1 MAGREVDMRGLRWA
15 GLLCVVAL
23 LVAAVPSFAGV
34 TYKSVTKMESG
45 AGKMPM
51 SQEIS
56 FQAWISG
63 GNAKTEMSGSGP
75 FPAGS
80 YMLKRSDN
88 AAMLMVNPVNK
99 TYVIWDPEQMMG
111 GIAKA
116 VQSAFRIEDAKW
128 EKVSE
133 EDGGQVSGFPTEH
146 YHYRFSYTMVVTIEG
161 HDERAPASMEQE
173 YWTTEKLNE
182 PGLAA
187 ASNYGMVQQLSGL
200 SPEIEQMLRAEM
212 KDMKGFPLKQEWTI
226 RTTTDGD
233 QAFEQKMTTTVTD
246 IQVVDVPESVFVVPA
261 DYKQT
266 VPPPFDLEKASKP
279 TQDLEN

>member
-1 MAGREVDMRGLRWA
+1 MRGLRWA
-15 GLLCVVAL
+15 GVLGVLAL
-23 LVAAVPSFAGV
+23 LACAAPSFAGV
-34 TYKSVTKMESG
+34 SYKSVTKVESG
-45 AGKMPM
+45 TGKLPM

-63 GNAKTEMSGSGP
+63 GNAKTEMSGAGP

-80 YMLKRSDN
+80 YMLKRADN
-88 AAMLMVNPVNK
+88 AAMLMVNPGKK
-99 TYVIWDPEQMMG
+99 TYAVWDPEQMMG

-133 EDGGQVSGFPTEH
+133 EDGGQLSGFPTQH

-187 ASNYGMVQQLSGL
+187 ASNYGFIQQLSGL
-200 SPEIEQMLRAEM
+200 SPEIEQMLRAE
-212 KDMKGFPLKQEWTI
+212 
-226 RTTTDGD
+226 
-233 QAFEQKMTTTVTD
+233 
-246 IQVVDVPESVFVVPA
+246 
-261 DYKQT
+261 
-266 VPPPFDLEKASKP
+266 
-279 TQDLEN
+279 

>member
-1 MAGREVDMRGLRWA
+1 MAGREVAMRGLRWA
-15 GLLCVVAL
+15 GVLCVVA
-23 LVAAVPSFAGV
+23 VAIAAVPSFAGV
-34 TYKSVTKMESG
+34 TYKSVTKVESG
-45 AGKMPM
+45 AGKLPM

-80 YMLKRSDN
+80 YMLKRADN
-88 AAMLMVNPVNK
+88 AAMLMVNPGNK
-99 TYVIWDPEQMMG
+99 TYAVWDPEQMMG

-133 EDGGQVSGFPTEH
+133 EEGGQVSGFPTEH
-146 YHYRFSYTMVVTIEG
+146 YHYRFSYTMVVTIQG
-161 HDERAPASMEQE
+161 KDERAPATMEQE
-173 YWTTEKLNE
+173 YWTTEKLAD

-187 ASNYGMVQQLSGL
+187 ASGYGLVQQLSGL
-200 SPEIEQMLRAEM
+200 SPEIEQMLRAETQE
-212 KDMKGFPLKQEWTI
+212 MKGFPLKQEWTI

-246 IQVVDVPESVFVVPA
+246 IQVVDVPEKVFVVPA

-266 VPPPFDLEKASKP
+266 VPPPFEPMKELKTTTPEI
-279 TQDLEN
+279 